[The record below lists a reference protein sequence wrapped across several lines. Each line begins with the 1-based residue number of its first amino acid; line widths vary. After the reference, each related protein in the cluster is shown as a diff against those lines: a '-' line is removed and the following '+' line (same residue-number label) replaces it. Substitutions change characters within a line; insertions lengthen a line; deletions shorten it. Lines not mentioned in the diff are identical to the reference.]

1 MPEESA
7 DAAQPDAGSEPARE
21 LSPHDQ
27 AFAEAFHASFA
38 DPPERAESEPPAGAE
53 DPSPVAEEAKPSV
66 GGEMPTI
73 LLVQA
78 GLTVFNAVIILIY
91 IVFWMIDINMI
102 ASALRAGAAFAFLL
116 ALAPALL
123 GAFLVRRYTKQK
135 INPPGAIWAHVGV
148 YVGVAMCTLTLLIPM
163 IVTVR
168 AIVGAQ

>member
-1 MPEESA
+1 MPEESP
-7 DAAQPDAGSEPARE
+7 DAAAPDTAGTPATE
-21 LSPHDQ
+21 ESPHDEAFLE
-27 AFAEAFHASFA
+27 AFAASFA
-38 DPPERAESEPPAGAE
+38 DPAQPESSESADDPAPGAE
-53 DPSPVAEEAKPSV
+53 KAKSV

-91 IVFWMIDINMI
+91 ITFWMIDLDVI
-102 ASALRAGAAFAFLL
+102 ARALRAGASFAFLL

-135 INPPGAIWAHVGV
+135 INPPGAIWAHIGV
-148 YVGVAMCTLTLLIPM
+148 YVGVAMCTLTLVIPM

-168 AIVGAQ
+168 SIVGAQ